1 MSNAPLSPDPAVYV
15 RRRRELD
22 KYYSEKMWSFFGPGG
37 WWGYVAAANAEQA
50 KIEATNRI
58 AQEART

>member
-50 KIEATNRI
+50 KIEATN
-58 AQEART
+58 